1 MSHETITTEEMLRDI
16 AETEQEIATM
26 EREIQGFRLLGDRWS
41 QMRADAR
48 VERIRQRREFIE
60 KVNVL
65 LSGRGEESDAD

>member
-1 MSHETITTEEMLRDI
+1 VSHETITTEEMLRDI
-16 AETEQEIATM
+16 AETEHEIATM